1 MTTFSLVST
10 PENLFYFKSK
20 ESYKRFS
27 AAKRNG
33 ENRRWWERCR
43 DLIRV
48 NRTQKKIWEDKDV
61 AICSRPPSKEF
72 WGARRIALMS
82 PTFNANFRHR
92 KAIGAFALLIG
103 FPHFPSQT
111 PNDQIITTSNEKNTH
126 THANPQSW
134 TKKMMSRCLLTPPI
148 IAQRWWLQR
157 RMPYWGL
164 YMKSPFWFG
173 LIWPISWLRW
183 VRNENGLNVYGGPF
197 GSLAD
202 NDRFKL
208 SHPNLTRIRYNK
220 ISEITHF

>member
-1 MTTFSLVST
+1 MASSLLFFFFSFWLVWYFFALMTTFNLVST

-20 ESYKRFS
+20 QSYKHFS

-33 ENRRWWERCR
+33 ENRRWERYR
-43 DLIRV
+43 DLMRV

-111 PNDQIITTSNEKNTH
+111 PNDQIITTSIEKNTH
-126 THANPQSW
+126 TNTQTPKAGRRRWCRGVYWH
-134 TKKMMSRCLLTPPI
+134 LL
-148 IAQRWWLQR
+148 L
-157 RMPYWGL
+157 
-164 YMKSPFWFG
+164 
-173 LIWPISWLRW
+173 
-183 VRNENGLNVYGGPF
+183 
-197 GSLAD
+197 
-202 NDRFKL
+202 
-208 SHPNLTRIRYNK
+208 
-220 ISEITHF
+220 